1 MHVTWL
7 PMLGDDTVLSRDEFY
22 KRMGRSEIP
31 RAVRRRHVI
40 GVALAIAG
48 VAVSLFGLYEA
59 SGGGGER
66 PLVGVPLMATGW
78 FGGVGVGWSMYIDD
92 DDGVSAD
99 QARGM
104 IELAHF

>member
-1 MHVTWL
+1 MYVTWL

-22 KRMGRSEIP
+22 KRVGRSDIP
-31 RAVRRRHVI
+31 RAVRIRHVI
-40 GVALAIAG
+40 GVATAIAG

-59 SGGGGER
+59 TGGGEH
-66 PLVGVPLMATGW
+66 PLIGVPLMVAGW

-92 DDGVSAD
+92 DDGVSSD

-104 IELAHF
+104 IERA